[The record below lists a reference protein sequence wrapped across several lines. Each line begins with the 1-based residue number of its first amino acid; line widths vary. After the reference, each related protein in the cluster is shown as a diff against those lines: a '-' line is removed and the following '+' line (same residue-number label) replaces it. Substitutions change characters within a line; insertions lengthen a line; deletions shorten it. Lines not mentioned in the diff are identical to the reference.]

1 MREFPVR
8 IPSIEPK
15 IRRSRVERLQCD
27 PLRDGGAHRLRP
39 AHAFQVP
46 HYALLNF
53 CGQRAKRHNQAGKAI
68 ISRKQVCHW
77 HSQRSRQPLR
87 RKHIRLVHP
96 AFISVDACTGHKT
109 IQASGDSELL
119 LRQPLP
125 LARLLQTSRKDS
137 LWADFWGH
145 DPNRVG
151 ETPTRFVTFSC
162 LRYYELRSITLHET
176 IRGVRA
182 MSIQL
187 VVDGSDGIEIPL
199 EDSLLAA
206 WRLQLDRAALTRSTF
221 AMTERL
227 AACFAASLCQC
238 LDPDLRPPTEKQL
251 RHALTI
257 ARELNIPISADAM
270 RYRGSMLAFI
280 KSHEPNLKEGVAR
293 HSTSEATSDGE

>member
-1 MREFPVR
+1 M
-8 IPSIEPK
+8 
-15 IRRSRVERLQCD
+15 LW
-27 PLRDGGAHRLRP
+27 P
-39 AHAFQVP
+39 AHALQVP

-53 CGQRAKRHNQAGKAI
+53 RGQHAKRHNQAGKAI

-145 DPNRVG
+145 DLNRVG

-187 VVDGSDGIEIPL
+187 VVDGSDGIDIPL

-270 RYRGSMLAFI
+270 RYRGSMLAFL
-280 KSHEPNLKEGVAR
+280 KSHEPNLKDRATR
-293 HSTSEATSDGE
+293 FSSSEALTERE